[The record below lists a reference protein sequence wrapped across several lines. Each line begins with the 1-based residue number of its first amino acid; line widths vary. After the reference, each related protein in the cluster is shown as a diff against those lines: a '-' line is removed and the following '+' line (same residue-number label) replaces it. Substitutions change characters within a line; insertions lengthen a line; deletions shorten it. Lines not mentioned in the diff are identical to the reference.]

1 MQSRLIR
8 SLITLLLAVLLTSAL
23 FTPAAFADAD
33 LSQTPAERES
43 AGQTPADGPLSN
55 GKKVSE
61 ITIKTSGK
69 NTYLEG
75 EKFDPS
81 GYTLHVKY
89 DDNTE
94 EDVGSDKFTYAPAE
108 RLTVSGSSNDITV
121 DLSYAGM
128 SKKTVVTV
136 VRATKLE
143 LVSKPTKLVYKE
155 GEKFDPTGLKLKIG
169 YSNGKERIAEAD
181 EYASSL
187 PENITSSVTSINIT
201 CYGQSV
207 KLDGIKVAKIESLEI
222 TKFPDKIEYY
232 EGDKF
237 DPSGMIVSAKYE
249 GSSDSV
255 LLEDGDYTIEG
266 PLDSLAPD
274 SDDRLTLLLTVKV
287 GSVSQKFPVKVHG
300 FESFKITSMP
310 TKADYYYG
318 DTFVKNGLKV
328 EAKFVGADK
337 LVDIT
342 DRVTIIAPDVM
353 KAGSEVRIKYLDY
366 EASLLTVH
374 EITKILIKTPPKSVT
389 FKEGTK
395 LTEGNALSEMLVVA
409 EYDDGHQVPL
419 AENDYTIEP
428 SHPLTVSD
436 NKLTVTYTGLSASID
451 IKVEPANAIKEIK
464 ITKAPELTSYIS
476 NQPVDVTGMEVT
488 VYYVDGTS
496 EVVPLDRLKITPAP
510 GTPVK
515 VTDTRIKVVYELSES
530 LVYSDSQTIEV
541 SPKRVVSLSILTPP
555 KKLVYV
561 EGEKFSTEGME
572 VLAVYNDGTSAKIT
586 SYTCFPSGA
595 FTLSSDVPEELV
607 NVTITYVNCIA
618 TQTVRVKER
627 EIKSV
632 EVAQN
637 PTRLEYA
644 PGEKFDMAGLI
655 LKITYA
661 DGTTALVEN
670 LNGITCT
677 PSGALTTD
685 TKEVTLTFRRKTLTV
700 PITVREGYKPPVTG
714 EVTTA
719 PIDPD
724 SSTNAPVTGD
734 PATETTGGTEP
745 SPSGKKFDAIMVVW
759 IIIIIVIVALLVVL
773 IIYYKRNFT

>member
-108 RLTVSGSSNDITV
+108 RLAVSGSSNDITV
-121 DLSYAGM
+121 DLTYGGM

-155 GEKFDPTGLKLKIG
+155 GEKFDPAGLKLKIG

-181 EYASSL
+181 EYAASL
-187 PENITSSVTSINIT
+187 PENITSSITSINIT

-207 KLDGIKVAKIESLEI
+207 KLEGIKVAKIESLQI
-222 TKFPDKIEYY
+222 TFPDKIEYY

-237 DPSGMIVSAKYE
+237 DPSGMMVFAKYE
-249 GSSDSV
+249 GNEELVPISD
-255 LLEDGDYTIEG
+255 GNYTIEG
-266 PLDSLAPD
+266 PLDCLAPD
-274 SDDRLTLLLTVKV
+274 SDDRMTLLLTVKV
-287 GSVSQKFPVKVHG
+287 GGVTQKFPIKVHG
-300 FESFKITSMP
+300 FESFDITTKP
-310 TKADYYYG
+310 TKTDYYYG
-318 DTFVKNGLKV
+318 DTFDKNGLKV

-366 EASLLTVH
+366 ETSLLTVH

-409 EYDDGHQVPL
+409 EYDDGHKVPL

-436 NKLTVTYTGLSASID
+436 TKLTVTYTGLSASID

-719 PIDPD
+719 PVDPD

-734 PATETTGGTEP
+734 PATETTDGTEP
-745 SPSGKKFDAIMVVW
+745 APSGKKFDAIMVVW

>member
-121 DLSYAGM
+121 DLTYAGM

-169 YSNGKERIAEAD
+169 YSNGKGRIAEAD
-181 EYASSL
+181 EYAASL

-342 DRVTIIAPDVM
+342 DRVTIIATDVM

-618 TQTVRVKER
+618 TQTIRVKER

>member
-1 MQSRLIR
+1 M
-8 SLITLLLAVLLTSAL
+8 
-23 FTPAAFADAD
+23 
-33 LSQTPAERES
+33 
-43 AGQTPADGPLSN
+43 
-55 GKKVSE
+55 
-61 ITIKTSGK
+61 
-69 NTYLEG
+69 
-75 EKFDPS
+75 
-81 GYTLHVKY
+81 
-89 DDNTE
+89 
-94 EDVGSDKFTYAPAE
+94 
-108 RLTVSGSSNDITV
+108 
-121 DLSYAGM
+121 
-128 SKKTVVTV
+128 
-136 VRATKLE
+136 
-143 LVSKPTKLVYKE
+143 
-155 GEKFDPTGLKLKIG
+155 
-169 YSNGKERIAEAD
+169 
-181 EYASSL
+181 
-187 PENITSSVTSINIT
+187 
-201 CYGQSV
+201 
-207 KLDGIKVAKIESLEI
+207 
-222 TKFPDKIEYY
+222 
-232 EGDKF
+232 
-237 DPSGMIVSAKYE
+237 
-249 GSSDSV
+249 
-255 LLEDGDYTIEG
+255 
-266 PLDSLAPD
+266 
-274 SDDRLTLLLTVKV
+274 
-287 GSVSQKFPVKVHG
+287 
-300 FESFKITSMP
+300 
-310 TKADYYYG
+310 
-318 DTFVKNGLKV
+318 
-328 EAKFVGADK
+328 
-337 LVDIT
+337 
-342 DRVTIIAPDVM
+342 
-353 KAGSEVRIKYLDY
+353 
-366 EASLLTVH
+366 
-374 EITKILIKTPPKSVT
+374 
-389 FKEGTK
+389 
-395 LTEGNALSEMLVVA
+395 
-409 EYDDGHQVPL
+409 
-419 AENDYTIEP
+419 
-428 SHPLTVSD
+428 SD